1 MRRKIVRK
9 FGFLLFLLGNVM
21 WFAAC
26 GSNSNN
32 STGTVTSV
40 NVSCSPTTVASGQT
54 SQCSATVSG
63 TGNFSSNVT
72 WATSAGTISSS
83 GLLTAPTVSNST
95 SVTVTATST
104 QNNSISGS
112 ATVTVTTTGASN
124 VAPIIV
130 DSGPPGVGSVNV
142 AFVTVTVCIPGT
154 NTCQTIDHVTV
165 DTGSEGLRLL
175 SSASGG
181 EFNLNLP
188 QETSGGNNVD
198 ECLVFADGYVWGPVL
213 TATVTVA
220 GETATNVPVQ
230 LMIPPTMSPGVPS
243 TCSSQNPSGG
253 NGNEGGGLVPPN
265 GFGAQGLIG
274 LGPFQNDCGDYC
286 ATQGSSCNGTSS
298 APCVYYT
305 CTSSGSC
312 SAANIP
318 NSQQAPNPALGFTTD
333 NNGVLIQLPS
343 VPDGGSLNP
352 TGSLIFGIN
361 TESNNNLNLAG
372 NVYQVPDTGNNAG
385 DLITTYNGTT
395 YPNSFLDSGSNGL
408 FFLDSSTTG
417 IPTCTFTN
425 GSGWYCPSQS
435 PDNITA
441 SNQGQNA
448 NGTPVGNS
456 GSANFSIENTSTLF
470 NSNNTA
476 FSTLGGPNPGAFDFG
491 LSFFFGKNVFTAID
505 GQTVSGGPTGPF
517 FAY

>member
-1 MRRKIVRK
+1 VRK
-9 FGFLLFLLGNVM
+9 FGFLFFLLGSVM

-26 GSNSNN
+26 GGNGGGS
-32 STGTVTSV
+32 GTVTSV
-40 NVSCSPTTVASGQT
+40 SVSCTPSTVGSGGT
-54 SQCSATVSG
+54 SQCSATVGG

-72 WATSAGTISSS
+72 WTTSAGTINSS
-83 GLLTAPTVSNST
+83 GLLTAPTVTST
-95 SVTVTATST
+95 VSLTITATST
-104 QNNSISGS
+104 QNTSVSGTAS
-112 ATVTVTTTGASN
+112 VTVTTSSGAAN

-142 AFVTVTVCIPGT
+142 GFVTVTVCIPGT
-154 NTCQTIDHVTV
+154 NTCQTIDHVSV

-230 LMIPPTMSPGVPS
+230 LMIPPSSSPGVPS

-253 NGNEGGGLVPPN
+253 AGNEGGSLTGAS

-274 LGPFQNDCGDYC
+274 VGPFLNDCGDYC

-312 SAANIP
+312 AAANIP
-318 NSQQAPNPALGFTTD
+318 NSQQAPNPVTGFTTD

-352 TGSLIFGIN
+352 SGSLIFGIN
-361 TESNNNLNLAG
+361 TESNNNLNLAA
-372 NVYQVPDTGNNAG
+372 NVYQIPDTGGPNGNFAG
-385 DLITTYNGTT
+385 DLITTYNGTA
-395 YPNSFLDSGSNGL
+395 YPQSFLDSGSNGL
-408 FFLDSSTTG
+408 FFLDSNTTG
-417 IPTCTFTN
+417 VPTCTGFTDA
-425 GSGWYCPSQS
+425 SDWYCPTSSPQS
-435 PDNITA
+435 FTVT
-441 SNQGQNA
+441 NQGQNA
-448 NGTPVGNS
+448 NGNGVGNAVQTS
-456 GSANFSIENTSTLF
+456 FSIEDTNNLF

-505 GQTVSGGPTGPF
+505 GQSVSGGPTGPF